1 MKYVIKIFFCCVSL
15 LVSSGAFAFKSSDAI
30 NVDITGEI
38 VAPSCN
44 VDVTKTVEL
53 GEYSRSDLSIAGANS
68 GLVPVD
74 INLSGCSNQASSA
87 TVTFSGNA
95 YSADPAFAGAIYAND
110 IADGTQ
116 DIGLQLF
123 NLDGKPL
130 INLADGVSY
139 KFPIN
144 TETGSGKLK
153 FASRLYSPHGTPT
166 AGDFKAT
173 VTLSFTYQ

>member
-1 MKYVIKIFFCCVSL
+1 MNNAVNILSL
-15 LVSSGAFAFKSSDAI
+15 CAFLLFTTNVFAFNKTDSI

-44 VDVTKTVEL
+44 VDVTDTVEL
-53 GEYSRSDLSIAGANS
+53 GTYVRADLSIPGANS

-74 INLSGCSNQASSA
+74 INLTECSNQSSSA
-87 TVTFSGNA
+87 VVTFSGTP
-95 YSADPAFAGAIYAND
+95 YSADPAFGSAVYAND
-110 IADGTQ
+110 IAEGTQ

-130 INLADGVSY
+130 SNLANGVSY
-139 KFPIN
+139 TFPIN
-144 TETGSGKLK
+144 TETGTGNFK
-153 FASRLYSPHGTPT
+153 FASRLYSPHGAPT

-173 VTLSFTYQ
+173 VTLNITYQ